1 MRQVAAVDKRLENAI
16 DGGLGNVCT
25 LIDFL
30 ERPRRILLLHQFQ
43 NIERLGQ
50 DGNHIQSAAE
60 RIAHSVSP
68 QRELF
73 SGSIPLAANFN
84 TDIRFVLTGPHS
96 GTTVA
101 SRRASLWF
109 AWFSRG
115 STALPCLTQEQRGPF
130 ARTKSLLG
138 RVLTLAWWFGVRKL
152 LRSLSSSESLV
163 VGNLLFSRRFLQLNH
178 CALVLGLRVESQ
190 CGPSPS

>member
-1 MRQVAAVDKRLENAI
+1 MRHVAAVDKSLQNAI
-16 DGGLGNVCT
+16 DGRLGNVCS

-30 ERPRRILLLHQFQ
+30 ECPRSILLLHQFQ

-101 SRRASLWF
+101 SRRASLRF
-109 AWFSRG
+109 AWFSRDPRLYP
-115 STALPCLTQEQRGPF
+115 A
-130 ARTKSLLG
+130 
-138 RVLTLAWWFGVRKL
+138 
-152 LRSLSSSESLV
+152 
-163 VGNLLFSRRFLQLNH
+163 
-178 CALVLGLRVESQ
+178 
-190 CGPSPS
+190 